1 MKLKVYRYSSQSRT
15 TISAIHINGEFECF
29 GLEDR
34 YREVKVRGETRI
46 PKGVYKIG
54 LRTVGGHHI
63 KYSNKFPSLHKGML
77 QVLNVPNFEYILIH
91 IGNGEKDTQGCLLV
105 GQEANNNKLYKGQIT
120 SSTSAYAALYGK
132 VIKAIEEG
140 EDVTIEYVNL

>member
-1 MKLKVYRYSSQSRT
+1 MNIKVYRYSSQSRT

-34 YREVKVRGETRI
+34 YREEKVRGETRI
-46 PKGVYKIG
+46 PKGKYKIG

-63 KYSNKFPSLHKGML
+63 RYSKKFPEFHKGML
-77 QVLNVPNFEYILIH
+77 HVLDVPNFKYILLH

-105 GQEANNNKLYKGQIT
+105 GQEANNNKLKKGLLKGSTLAYIDLYK
-120 SSTSAYAALYGK
+120 K
-132 VIKAIEEG
+132 VIKAIDLGEE
-140 EDVTIEYVNL
+140 VTIEYLDL